1 MSTQDITKP
10 NCQSCGR
17 KVPTSG
23 TRLSSIEFR
32 RKINSIKTMEELIDC
47 KDYLAQ
53 FAKSRFRFQKYVD
66 AFLRGLED
74 QISTDN
80 VDAIKIWILVYKDTL
95 EQNGKMLLGN
105 DQPES
110 HVYEFLCSNYSEIDE
125 TFHDFYDT
133 YSHFLDKPLTRNHV
147 SRALNALGIKPIMKK
162 IKFEG
167 RNKCAMVLY
176 ADNGSLSEIFIKNG
190 LPINREI

>member
-23 TRLSSIEFR
+23 AKLSSIEFR

-53 FAKSRFRFQKYVD
+53 FVKSRFRLREYVNE
-66 AFLRGLED
+66 FLRRLEVQINTFDSNIDDIKTWILKYENISDPGLE
-74 QISTDN
+74 
-80 VDAIKIWILVYKDTL
+80 
-95 EQNGKMLLGN
+95 KMLLGK
-105 DQPES
+105 DPES
-110 HVYEFLCSNYSEIDE
+110 PVYEFLCANYSGIDD
-125 TFHDFYDT
+125 TFHDFYDNYCQFT
-133 YSHFLDKPLTRNHV
+133 ENPLNRNHV
-147 SRALNALGIKPIMKK
+147 SRALNALGLKSIMKK

-167 RNKCAMVLY
+167 KNKCAMVLY
-176 ADNGSLSEIFIKNG
+176 ATTEELSEILRKNG
-190 LPINREI
+190 Y